1 MTETSDA
8 RSAETSDTESEPI
21 KPSVPGPPQGDK
33 QQQSHHDPSSTNRN
47 SLSELAAVGLALV
60 LGALGFA
67 SGVFWIAAMVAMA
80 IAFGLILADRRASRT
95 ARGVIPEMVATVAKE
110 ISDIT
115 QAVSSPA
122 QEVEKTS
129 GENQPADNESRDI
142 ERVAGQPQ
150 VPVPAVRPDPGQRSE
165 PDCSQQSETNGARSD
180 SPVGKSRTDVEA
192 TSEENQAADHEPMG
206 TERVEGRPQVPV
218 PAAQPDPGQETETNG
233 AGPDSPIGESQA
245 NADTAVPSD
254 DGPPRPD
261 RAEPDEIETQSPP
274 QSTKSGSSPS
284 ELLEIWHR
292 QVEILQ
298 AQAGQ
303 STAAAPFGAA
313 STGPFSMRIARSA
326 DRLADRSIF
335 LRPVRKRFY
344 RLATL
349 LSRTIVQL
357 GAPPPQ
363 EKPQTDVEGPMPM
376 GQRSAPRARRDR

>member
-1 MTETSDA
+1 
-8 RSAETSDTESEPI
+8 
-21 KPSVPGPPQGDK
+21 
-33 QQQSHHDPSSTNRN
+33 
-47 SLSELAAVGLALV
+47 V

-80 IAFGLILADRRASRT
+80 VAFGLILADRRASRP

-115 QAVSSPA
+115 EAVSSPA
-122 QEVEKTS
+122 REAEKTG
-129 GENQPADNESRDI
+129 GENQPADRESRDM
-142 ERVAGQPQ
+142 ERVGGQPQ
-150 VPVPAVRPDPGQRSE
+150 VPVPAGRPDPGQQSE
-165 PDCSQQSETNGARSD
+165 TDCSQQGETNGARRD
-180 SPVGKSRTDVEA
+180 SPVGESRANAEG
-192 TSEENQAADHEPMG
+192 TSDENQAADNEPRDA
-206 TERVEGRPQVPV
+206 ERVGGQPQVPV
-218 PAAQPDPGQETETNG
+218 PAAQPDRSQQGETNG
-233 AGPDSPIGESQA
+233 ARADRPIGESQA
-245 NADTAVPSD
+245 SADTTALSD
-254 DGPPRPD
+254 DSSPRPD

-274 QSTKSGSSPS
+274 QATKNGSSPS

-303 STAAAPFGAA
+303 STPVAPFGAA
-313 STGPFSMRIARSA
+313 SPGTFSARMVRSA

-363 EKPQTDVEGPMPM
+363 EEPQTDVEGPMPIR
-376 GQRSAPRARRDR
+376 QRSAPRARRGR